1 MLNIIL
7 FGPPGAG
14 KGTQS
19 KKLTEKYHLI
29 HLSTGDLLHREVM
42 AKTELGIQAKELMFA
57 GKLVPDEIV
66 VAMIDHQIKINSQA
80 KGFVF
85 DGFPRTLTQAIALD
99 QQLKSNQLNI
109 SLVLSLDVE
118 EEELVKRVLQRGKEK
133 GRFDDQNESIIRNRL
148 ATYLHETQA
157 VVEYY
162 TNQQIFAR
170 MSGLGDVEEI
180 FARICLKIDKL
191 SAKA

>member
-1 MLNIIL
+1 MLNIVL

-19 KKLTEKYHLI
+19 KKLLEKYKLI

-42 AKTELGIQAKELMFA
+42 ANTELGKQAKELMFA

-66 VAMIDHQIKINSQA
+66 IAMIDHQIKTNQSA

-85 DGFPRTLTQAIALD
+85 DGYPRTLNQAIALD
-99 QQLKSNQLNI
+99 KLLKDNQMKI
-109 SLVLSLDVE
+109 SLIISLEVE

-133 GRFDDQNESIIRNRL
+133 GRFDDQNENIVRNRL
-148 ATYLHETQA
+148 ATYLQETSPVA
-157 VVEYY
+157 EYY
-162 TNQQIFAR
+162 TKNNDFFK
-170 MSGLGDVEEI
+170 MSGLGKADAI
-180 FARICLKIDKL
+180 FDKICKKIDSL
-191 SAKA
+191 N